1 MIERFRAEREAG
13 CGPQTMVIGHRG
25 GYLDGPE
32 NSMRGFRAAIS
43 HKLDGIEFDVWLSK
57 DNILMI
63 MHGGDDGELGQY
75 GYPHDHVFNWTCEE
89 LKSLDIGE
97 GERMPTFEELL

>member
-1 MIERFRAEREAG
+1 
-13 CGPQTMVIGHRG
+13 
-25 GYLDGPE
+25 
-32 NSMRGFRAAIS
+32 
-43 HKLDGIEFDVWLSK
+43 
-57 DNILMI
+57 MI